1 MSTPTLH
8 YIHDPLCGWCYG
20 AAPLVKAARELLPVE
35 AHGGG
40 MMAGPARQPVTAG
53 LRAFVLPHDQRI
65 AQLSGQPFGA
75 AYRDGLLNDTSAV
88 FDSQPPTA
96 AMLAADAVA
105 GRGLDLLARLQ
116 TAHYVEGRRIAD
128 RAVLEELAAEIGLDR
143 EAFAAA
149 LRAAEGEAVQR
160 HISQTRALMQRLGVQ
175 GFPSFVLEEAGGW
188 RRLDIGPFMGRP
200 ADFAAWLRGQLPAE
214 AIAPANGPA
223 NGPAIQCGPD
233 ACAM

>member
-20 AAPLVKAARELLPVE
+20 AAPLVKAARELLPVQ

-40 MMAGPARQPVTAG
+40 MMAGPARRHVTAE

-75 AYRDGLLNDTSAV
+75 AYRDGLLMDTSAV
-88 FDSQPPTA
+88 FDSQPPIA

-128 RAVLEELAAEIGLDR
+128 HAVLEELAAEIGLGR
-143 EAFAAA
+143 EAFATA
-149 LRAAEGEAVQR
+149 LRALDGETVQR
-160 HISQTRALMQRLGVQ
+160 HIGQTRALMQRLGVQ
-175 GFPSFVLEEAGGW
+175 GFPSFALENADGW
-188 RRLDIGPFMGRP
+188 RRIDIGPFMGRP
-200 ADFAAWLRGQLPAE
+200 EEFAE
-214 AIAPANGPA
+214 
-223 NGPAIQCGPD
+223 
-233 ACAM
+233 

>member
-20 AAPLVKAARELLPVE
+20 AAPLVKAARELLPVQ

-40 MMAGPARQPVTAG
+40 MMAGLARRPVTAE
-53 LRAFVLPHDQRI
+53 LRAFVLPHDRRI

-88 FDSQPPTA
+88 FDSQPPIA

-116 TAHYVEGRRIAD
+116 TAHYVDGRRIAD
-128 RAVLEELAAEIGLDR
+128 RAVLEELAVEIGLDR
-143 EAFAAA
+143 EAFATA
-149 LRAAEGEAVQR
+149 LRAADGEAVQR
-160 HISQTRALMQRLGVQ
+160 HIGQTRALMQRLGVQ
-175 GFPSFVLEEAGGW
+175 GFPSFVLEDAGGW
-188 RRLDIGPFMGRP
+188 RRIDIGPFMGRP
-200 ADFAAWLRGQLPAE
+200 AEFADWLRGQRPVE
-214 AIAPANGPA
+214 AVAAANAPEL
-223 NGPAIQCGPD
+223 QCGPD
-233 ACAM
+233 ACAI

>member
-20 AAPLVKAARELLPVE
+20 AAPLVKAARELLPVQ

-40 MMAGPARQPVTAG
+40 MMAGPARRPVTAE
-53 LRAFVLPHDQRI
+53 LRAFVLPHDRRI

-88 FDSQPPTA
+88 FDSQPPIA

-128 RAVLEELAAEIGLDR
+128 RVVLEELAAEVGLDR
-143 EAFAAA
+143 EAFATA
-149 LRAAEGEAVQR
+149 LRAADGEAVQR
-160 HISQTRALMQRLGVQ
+160 HIGQTRALMQRLGVQ
-175 GFPSFVLEEAGGW
+175 GFPSFALEDAGGW
-188 RRLDIGPFMGRP
+188 RRIDIGPFMGRP
-200 ADFAAWLRGQLPAE
+200 VEFADWLRGQRPVE
-214 AIAPANGPA
+214 AVAAANAPAL
-223 NGPAIQCGPD
+223 QCGPD
-233 ACAM
+233 GCAI